1 MSCQSYAPYRE
12 FKIDV
17 QVTTGKTLCLHSVG
31 RRYKVSWTISSC
43 GQSAQKVASFPERLE
58 FLSEQEAFRYA
69 EGQRIRSSTACF
81 LRTYRAILK
90 ARRRMLQ
97 SAESIVKREGRPAQC
112 R

>member
-58 FLSEQEAFRYA
+58 FMSEQEAFRYA
-69 EGQRIRSSTACF
+69 EGRAHTFIDGMLSANVSSYSKGQT
-81 LRTYRAILK
+81 TYAPE
-90 ARRRMLQ
+90 RR
-97 SAESIVKREGRPAQC
+97 EHREA
-112 R
+112 